1 MAHTIYG
8 ELRKDT
14 YINQAGTMYSI
25 ELSEMNKDKE
35 GNKTYTN
42 YKASF
47 FPKSP
52 AAIAYYNE
60 RLIKGAFVVVN
71 CEKLSVETSQC
82 GQYTRLNMNFA
93 KLDGC
98 SSNGQP
104 PQQQAPQQQAPQ
116 QQQQP
121 QVNQQQPKPQ
131 SPQPAK
137 QGFEDFD
144 DDIPFNQA

>member
-1 MAHTIYG
+1 MSHTVSG
-8 ELRKDT
+8 ELRKPT
-14 YINQAGTMYSI
+14 YINQAGTMYAI

-47 FPKSP
+47 FPKSQ
-52 AAIAYYNE
+52 AAIDYYNQCLVE
-60 RLIKGAFVVVN
+60 GAFVVVT
-71 CEKLSVETSQC
+71 CDKLSVEVSQC
-82 GQYTRLNMNFA
+82 GKYTRLNMNFA

-98 SSNGQP
+98 SSNSQP
-104 PQQQAPQQQAPQ
+104 AQQQAPQQRQA

-131 SPQPAK
+131 APQPAVS
-137 QGFEDFD
+137 GFDNFD
-144 DDIPFNQA
+144 DDIPFN